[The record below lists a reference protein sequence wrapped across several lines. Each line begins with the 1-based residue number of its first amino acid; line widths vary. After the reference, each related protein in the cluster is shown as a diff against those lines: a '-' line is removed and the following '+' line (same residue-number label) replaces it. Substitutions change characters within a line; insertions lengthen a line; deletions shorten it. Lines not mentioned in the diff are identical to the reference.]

1 MTPGQQLAVVTAVLS
16 LTAMADIKPAGLFT
30 NNMVIQRELKAPIWG
45 WGDATF
51 DYTGSG
57 LMAKGGKLQT
67 FAIAGP
73 DKTFVW
79 ADAAIERRDGADCVV
94 VQAAGVKEPIAVRY
108 AWADNPA
115 ACNLDNTKGF
125 PASPLPNRHLGPD
138 EVTSRPMA
146 GINAGN
152 LKSRA

>member
-1 MTPGQQLAVVTAVLS
+1 MTPGQLLAVVTAVLS

-108 AWADNPA
+108 AWGRQPR
-115 ACNLDNTKGF
+115 GMQSRQYQGI
-125 PASPLPNRHLGPD
+125 PSIPLPDRHLGPD